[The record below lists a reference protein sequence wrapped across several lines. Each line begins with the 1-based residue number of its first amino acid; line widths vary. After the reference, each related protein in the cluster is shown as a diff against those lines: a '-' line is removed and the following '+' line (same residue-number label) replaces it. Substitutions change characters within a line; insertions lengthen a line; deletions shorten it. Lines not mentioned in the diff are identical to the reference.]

1 MCNWLLKH
9 FLCQLLSRSLF
20 QHLIGQGW
28 CQLIDLSHSICDFL
42 GSLTAAF
49 FFFLEI
55 LGPTQIFGFMRQS
68 PCLGLLC
75 GSCPTCVG
83 FVSSFHLSQPLRCY
97 WTCLVYLVWLGI
109 LLVSNEAVW
118 KGFPLG
124 SWVFLCRKG
133 VHVFPYRCLPATL
146 RRRAWVPGTRR
157 LPAQG
162 HLL

>member
-1 MCNWLLKH
+1 MPVARKKLVPASDWSGLMSVDWLI
-9 FLCQLLSRSLF
+9 SLNLWF
-20 QHLIGQGW
+20 SWLFDS
-28 CQLIDLSHSICDFL
+28 CFF
-42 GSLTAAF
+42 F

-55 LGPTQIFGFMRQS
+55 LGTNQIFGFMRQS

>member
-1 MCNWLLKH
+1 MPVALKKLVPASDWSGLMSVDWLI
-9 FLCQLLSRSLF
+9 SLNLWF
-20 QHLIGQGW
+20 SWLFDS
-28 CQLIDLSHSICDFL
+28 CFF
-42 GSLTAAF
+42 F

-55 LGPTQIFGFMRQS
+55 LGLTQIFGFMRQS

-124 SWVFLCRKG
+124 SWVFLCKKG